1 MHIPH
6 VKSIGSSRAAST
18 EGSAGS
24 DAAPVGIYVH
34 FPWCLTKCPYCDFL
48 SVPLAPRASGGET
61 RALSGD
67 DEREVRSKVPHRP
80 YADAVLRELRAR
92 QDVLDGRRIQS
103 VFFGGGTPSLWEP
116 AELARVLEALQ
127 ELAGGTLREVTV
139 EGNPSSLDEREI
151 EGLVAAGV
159 QRFSIGIQSLD
170 AARLAFLGRAHD
182 TQESERALRAAVRS
196 GRRVSADLIYGVHGQ
211 SPGAAL
217 EEVLEVLSLGPG
229 HISAYSL
236 TIEENTRFG
245 NLHKRGRLP
254 LLKDDLIAETYWLLH
269 EALTRRGFEHY
280 EISNYALPDQ
290 RSLHNEGY
298 WQGNDYLGL
307 GVGAVGT
314 VSLRGSR
321 LRYKNH
327 ISVERYLNAYG
338 SSKPS
343 APFDEELHEREWL
356 TPEISIGESILLGLR
371 TKQGIDLDFEG
382 ERRGVDPWTPER
394 KRAASKLAE
403 QGLLVR
409 EGTRLSI
416 PEAKWML
423 ADRVIRE
430 LY

>member
-6 VKSIGSSRAAST
+6 VKSIGQGNAVST
-18 EGSAGS
+18 EAYRRP
-24 DAAPVGIYVH
+24 DPAPVGIYVH

-48 SVPLAPRASGGET
+48 SVPLAPRAKGAEP
-61 RALSGD
+61 RALSGA
-67 DEREVRSKVPHRP
+67 DERQVRNKVPHRA
-80 YADAVLRELRAR
+80 YADAILRELQAR
-92 QDVLDGRRIQS
+92 QGVLDGRPIRS

-116 AELARVLEALQ
+116 EELGRVLDALQ
-127 ELAGGTLREVTV
+127 ALGGGTVEEVTV
-139 EGNPSSLDEREI
+139 EGNPSSLDERQV

-182 TQESERALRAAVRS
+182 SQESERAVRAAVRS

-211 SPGAAL
+211 SPAMAL
-217 EEVLEVLSLGPG
+217 EEVRGILSFGPG
-229 HISAYSL
+229 HLSAYSL
-236 TIEENTRFG
+236 TVEENTRFG
-245 NLHKRGRLP
+245 SLHRKGRLP
-254 LLKDDLIAETYWLLH
+254 LLKDDLILETYWLLH
-269 EALTRRGFEHY
+269 EELTARGFEHY
-280 EISNYALPDQ
+280 EISNYALPGQ

-314 VSLRGSR
+314 VSLGGSR

-327 ISVERYLNAYG
+327 ISVERYLNSYG
-338 SSKPS
+338 SSEPS

-356 TPEISIGESILLGLR
+356 TPEISVGESILLGLR
-371 TKQGIDLDFEG
+371 TQTGIDLDFEG

-394 KRAASKLAE
+394 KEAAAKLE
-403 QGLLVR
+403 GQGLLRR
-409 EGTRLSI
+409 EGTRLTI

-423 ADRVIRE
+423 ADQVIRE